1 MYPTMF
7 RFRPRRL
14 LRSLQRSVFEYWRTS
29 GADIFPLRR
38 EISGYERSD
47 LRADLKAGINVTLL
61 VFPQAIAYASIAGL
75 SMQSALFGAAIA
87 AIIGPIFGSSRFI
100 MLGPTNATAVLLFA
114 LFTSMRLN
122 DVFSRE
128 LMLPTVIF
136 LSGLFLIVGSLL
148 RVGQLI
154 QYISRSVV
162 AGYITAAA
170 LYIMINQVPKAL
182 GYLPGLADGTTIF
195 QTVHQ
200 IVVHLDAAH
209 WPSLLVSGMTILVYR
224 FLNRWKKWV
233 PVVASTLLVVSVM
246 VFFLQPFW
254 RQFAPLAGAPA
265 LLPPLLVRGWNF
277 TLPHFGGEMGE
288 LANLAL
294 IIAFLSFLEGTS
306 IGKSLS
312 ARAGE
317 KIDTNRE
324 MFAMGAANVA
334 CSLYGGVPASG
345 SLARSQLNFDSGA
358 RTAVSSIFSGAFCLA
373 GIFLLGPF
381 LRYIPVSSLA
391 VAIIFTGWNLINFR
405 VIKVVV
411 KSTQSDALVF
421 LTTFV
426 AALLIRLDFAIILGA
441 VTSILLFLRK
451 AAVPELVEYASNE
464 EGMLTPLSGSR
475 SDAHLSIVHVEGDLF
490 FGAAELLRDQMR
502 RLVEDPH
509 LKIVILKMRNAHH
522 LDATSVLAL
531 EELVKYMKDTQRTL
545 LVSEVRKEA
554 VRIFRN
560 SGLLEIIG
568 RENIF
573 PDHPSNPTLATAKAL
588 KRAKTLL
595 GGKMGEVSIL
605 VKKTGAM

>member
-1 MYPTMF
+1 ML

-14 LRSLQRSVFEYWRTS
+14 YRSMQRSVINYWQTS
-29 GADIFPLRR
+29 GADFFPLRR
-38 EISGYERSD
+38 EISGYQRND

-87 AIIGPIFGSSRFI
+87 AIIGPVFGSSRFI

-114 LFTSMRLN
+114 LFASMGLS
-122 DVFSRE
+122 DVLSRE

-136 LSGLFLIVGSLL
+136 LSGLFLIIGSLL

-200 IVVHLDAAH
+200 IVVHLDAVH
-209 WPSLLVSGMTILVYR
+209 WPSILVAGLTVLVYR

-233 PVVASTLLVVSVM
+233 PVVASTLLVVSVI
-246 VFFLQPFW
+246 VYFLQPLW
-254 RQFAPLAGAPA
+254 PQFAPLAGSPA
-265 LLPPLLVRGWNF
+265 LLPPLLVEGWNF
-277 TLPHFGGEMGE
+277 TVPHFDGDAMGE

-324 MFAMGAANVA
+324 MFAMGAANVGCA
-334 CSLYGGVPASG
+334 LYGGVPASG

-358 RTAVSSIFSGAFCLA
+358 QTAVSSIFSGALCLA

-381 LRYIPVSSLA
+381 LRYIPVSALA
-391 VAIIFTGWNLINFR
+391 IAIIFTGWNLINVR

-421 LTTFV
+421 FTTFI

-441 VTSILLFLRK
+441 ATSILLFLRK
-451 AAVPELVEYASNE
+451 AAVPELVEYASNDA
-464 EGMLTPLSGSR
+464 GMLTPLSGAR
-475 SDAHLSIVHVEGDLF
+475 SDVHLSIVHVEGDLF
-490 FGAAELLRDQMR
+490 FGASELLRDQMR
-502 RLVEDPH
+502 RLVEDPL
-509 LKIVILKMRNAHH
+509 LKVVILKMRNAHH

-531 EELVKYMKDTQRTL
+531 EELVKYMKDNQRTL
-545 LVSEVRKEA
+545 LVSEARKEA
-554 VRIFRN
+554 IRIFRN

-573 PDHPSNPTLATAKAL
+573 PDNPSNPTLATAKAL

-605 VKKTGAM
+605 VKKTGAK